1 MSLYCAERKILI
13 AGDQIL
19 PSITTNVS
27 TWHVEPEFDAVGAFL
42 KTCKTFLDVLHP
54 DTLILPSH
62 RKPFRNVQH
71 RLRQL
76 AVHHAVRLN
85 VILDKAGAETCAGD
99 LIDVMFTPGLDGHQ
113 IGFAMGEAIAH
124 LNHLVTLGHMQMVET
139 PAQVRYRRIS
149 AKDARVEPGVRMMPG
164 PFGDHQLKIP
174 YEPVADL
181 LAKYAKRDPA
191 KTAIVDLETG
201 TSIDFGQL
209 DRDRHR
215 HRGVSQE
222 QGHREGQPR
231 PGAVRRVPGKAADLV
246 RRLADRR
253 GDLPVQSGDQR
264 KADGQPDRCAEARA
278 DPLSQGHRRRGDG
291 RRRAG
296 RARPLRR
303 LVGGRREGPAGR
315 AVRRA
320 AAAATRRSL
329 PERNDADDTAC
340 IFCTS
345 GTTAR
350 PKIVIYNHAAY
361 WMNGLDTLE
370 FLGLT
375 EDDRTLEYR
384 SFGWNS
390 AQVLSLLP
398 FLQKGLTMHIAKRF
412 SHSRFFEWVQRHGI
426 TFSAGVPT
434 VLNILLN
441 KPIGYTA
448 KDVPTLRL
456 MSCSTAPLTA
466 QQWLQ
471 FEEMYGVTLL
481 QMYGMSE
488 TGWVCGNRHYAKKM
502 GTVGLPALHQEL
514 VIVDAAGNECPPD
527 VEGEITVGG
536 PQMAIGYL
544 LDDGSIDPVLG
555 KRIKTGD
562 LGIKDAEGFIR
573 VTGRSKDLII
583 RGGVNIAPLEID
595 EVLLKHPGVAR
606 GRRGRRAGQDLWRGG
621 RVLRRGEG
629 PDADR
634 SRGAGALR
642 DNSCR
647 RPRRRSRF

>member
-1 MSLYCAERKILI
+1 M
-13 AGDQIL
+13 
-19 PSITTNVS
+19 PS
-27 TWHVEPEFDAVGAFL
+27 
-42 KTCKTFLDVLHP
+42 
-54 DTLILPSH
+54 
-62 RKPFRNVQH
+62 
-71 RLRQL
+71 
-76 AVHHAVRLN
+76 
-85 VILDKAGAETCAGD
+85 
-99 LIDVMFTPGLDGHQ
+99 
-113 IGFAMGEAIAH
+113 
-124 LNHLVTLGHMQMVET
+124 
-139 PAQVRYRRIS
+139 
-149 AKDARVEPGVRMMPG
+149 

-181 LAKYAKRDPA
+181 LAKYARRDPK

-201 TSIDFGQL
+201 TAIDFGRL
-209 DRDRHR
+209 DRVAIDIAAYLKSKGIGKGSRVLVLSDECLEKLLIWF
-215 HRGVSQE
+215 GVW
-222 QGHREGQPR
+222 RV
-231 PGAVRRVPGKAADLV
+231 GAVICPFNLEINEKQMVGLTAALKPALILYHKEIDVGAMVGDAPAERVRFGAWSDGGVRDAQDELFVALPKGDAA
-246 RRLADRR
+246 
-253 GDLPVQSGDQR
+253 Q
-264 KADGQPDRCAEARA
+264 
-278 DPLSQGHRRRGDG
+278 LS
-291 RRRAG
+291 
-296 RARPLRR
+296 
-303 LVGGRREGPAGR
+303 
-315 AVRRA
+315 
-320 AAAATRRSL
+320 
-329 PERNDADDTAC
+329 ERNDAADTAC

-398 FLQKGLTMHIAKRF
+398 FLQKGLTMHIARRF
-412 SHSRFFEWVQRHGI
+412 SHSRFFEWIQKYGI

-448 KDVPTLRL
+448 KDVPSLRL

-514 VIVDAAGNECPPD
+514 LIVDTAGNECPPD

-562 LGIKDAEGFIR
+562 LGIKDAEGFVR
-573 VTGRSKDLII
+573 VSGRSKDLII

-595 EVLLKHPGVAR
+595 EVLLRHPGVAEAAAVGVPDKIYGEEVVCYVVPKDQGLTEAALLTHCGKFLPPAKTPKQALIVPSLPKSER
-606 GRRGRRAGQDLWRGG
+606 GK
-621 RVLRRGEG
+621 VLR
-629 PDADR
+629 DK
-634 SRGAGALR
+634 LR
-642 DNSCR
+642 EDWLARHQVSA
-647 RPRRRSRF
+647 

>member
-1 MSLYCAERKILI
+1 
-13 AGDQIL
+13 
-19 PSITTNVS
+19 
-27 TWHVEPEFDAVGAFL
+27 
-42 KTCKTFLDVLHP
+42 
-54 DTLILPSH
+54 
-62 RKPFRNVQH
+62 
-71 RLRQL
+71 
-76 AVHHAVRLN
+76 
-85 VILDKAGAETCAGD
+85 
-99 LIDVMFTPGLDGHQ
+99 
-113 IGFAMGEAIAH
+113 
-124 LNHLVTLGHMQMVET
+124 
-139 PAQVRYRRIS
+139 
-149 AKDARVEPGVRMMPG
+149 MMPG

-181 LAKYAKRDPA
+181 LAKYARRDPA
-191 KTAIVDLETG
+191 KTAIVDLESG
-201 TSIDFGQL
+201 TKIDFGQL
-209 DRDRHR
+209 DRIAIDIAVYLKSKGIKKGSRVLVLSDEYLEKLLIWM
-215 HRGVSQE
+215 GVW
-222 QGHREGQPR
+222 RI
-231 PGAVRRVPGKAADLV
+231 GAVMCPFNLEINEKQMISLTAALKPSLILYHKDIDVQAMVGDAPAERVRFGAWSPDAKKDPQDELFVALPKGDAA
-246 RRLADRR
+246 
-253 GDLPVQSGDQR
+253 Q
-264 KADGQPDRCAEARA
+264 
-278 DPLSQGHRRRGDG
+278 
-291 RRRAG
+291 
-296 RARPLRR
+296 
-303 LVGGRREGPAGR
+303 
-315 AVRRA
+315 
-320 AAAATRRSL
+320 L
-329 PERNDADDTAC
+329 PERNKADDTAC

-375 EDDRTLEYR
+375 ENDRTLEYR

-398 FLQKGLTMHIAKRF
+398 FLQKGLTLHIAKRF

-434 VLNILLN
+434 VLNMLLN
-441 KPIGYTA
+441 KPLGFTA
-448 KDVPTLRL
+448 KDIPTLRL

-466 QQWLQ
+466 QQWNQ

-514 VIVDAAGNECPPD
+514 IIVDAAGNECPPG

-562 LGIKDAEGFIR
+562 LGIKDAEGFVR
-573 VTGRSKDLII
+573 VSGRSKDLII

-595 EVLLKHPGVAR
+595 EVLLKQPGITEAAAVGVPDKIYGEEVVCYVVAKDRALTEAAVIEHCRKFLPPAKTPKQVIIVPDLPKSDR
-606 GRRGRRAGQDLWRGG
+606 GK
-621 RVLRRGEG
+621 VLR
-629 PDADR
+629 DK
-634 SRGAGALR
+634 LR
-642 DNSCR
+642 DDWIARNKVTA
-647 RPRRRSRF
+647 

>member
-1 MSLYCAERKILI
+1 ML
-13 AGDQIL
+13 
-19 PSITTNVS
+19 
-27 TWHVEPEFDAVGAFL
+27 
-42 KTCKTFLDVLHP
+42 
-54 DTLILPSH
+54 
-62 RKPFRNVQH
+62 
-71 RLRQL
+71 
-76 AVHHAVRLN
+76 
-85 VILDKAGAETCAGD
+85 
-99 LIDVMFTPGLDGHQ
+99 
-113 IGFAMGEAIAH
+113 
-124 LNHLVTLGHMQMVET
+124 
-139 PAQVRYRRIS
+139 
-149 AKDARVEPGVRMMPG
+149 G
-164 PFGDHQLKIP
+164 PFCDHQLKIP

-181 LAKYAKRDPA
+181 LAKYAKRDPD
-191 KTAIVDLETG
+191 KTAIVDLESG
-201 TSIDFGQL
+201 TKIDFGQL
-209 DRDRHR
+209 DRVASDIAAYLKSKGIRKGSR
-215 HRGVSQE
+215 VLVLSDECLEKLLIWFGIWRI
-222 QGHREGQPR
+222 
-231 PGAVRRVPGKAADLV
+231 GAVICPFNLEINEKQMVSLTAALRPALILYHKDIDVAAIVGDAPAERVRFGAWSAQGAKDPKDELFAALP
-246 RRLADRR
+246 R
-253 GDLPVQSGDQR
+253 GD
-264 KADGQPDRCAEARA
+264 
-278 DPLSQGHRRRGDG
+278 
-291 RRRAG
+291 
-296 RARPLRR
+296 
-303 LVGGRREGPAGR
+303 
-315 AVRRA
+315 
-320 AAAATRRSL
+320 ATAL
-329 PERNDADDTAC
+329 PERNNADDTAC

-375 EDDRTLEYR
+375 ENDRTLEYR

-412 SHSRFFEWVQRHGI
+412 SHSHFFEWVQQHGI

-488 TGWVCGNRHYAKKM
+488 TGWICGNRHYAKKM

-514 VIVDAAGNECPPD
+514 LIVDPAGNECPPG

-562 LGIKDAEGFIR
+562 LGIKDTEGFVR
-573 VTGRSKDLII
+573 VSGRSKDLII

-595 EVLLKHPGVAR
+595 EIMLKHPGVLDAAAVGVPDKIYGEEVVCYVVPKDKALTGTMVLEHAR
-606 GRRGRRAGQDLWRGG
+606 QFLPPAKTPKQILLVPDLPKSDRGK
-621 RVLRRGEG
+621 VLRDKLKDDWIARQKTS
-629 PDADR
+629 A
-634 SRGAGALR
+634 
-642 DNSCR
+642 
-647 RPRRRSRF
+647 